1 MSRERLI
8 GLLIVVGGLI
18 AIGSGMLARSWFT
31 VIPGK
36 PVAAEATA
44 PTHQIS
50 VTGEGTVSVT
60 PDVAHLV
67 LGVDLRGPTLGP
79 IQQEAAQRMQA
90 ILQALQQHGAQADRI
105 RTVTYTVA
113 IQTDQSGHPIGYQV
127 RDVIDVPI
135 QPIDQAG
142 PALDAAI
149 TAGATVVEGVRF
161 THDDLTDAMRQA
173 RERAVQDAQTKA
185 RQLATAAGISLGPVI
200 SLTENTV
207 TPLPAETRVAAGAT
221 PSTPLPPG
229 ELTVRVT
236 VNVVYSIP

>member
-8 GLLIVVGGLI
+8 SLLLVVSGLI
-18 AIGSGMLARSWFT
+18 AIGSGMLALTWIT
-31 VIPGK
+31 AIPAK
-36 PVAAEATA
+36 PAAAEMTA
-44 PTHQIS
+44 ASHQIS
-50 VTGEGTVSVT
+50 VTGEGTVAVT

-67 LGVDLRGPTLGP
+67 LGVDLRGPALGP

-127 RDVIDVPI
+127 RDVIDAPI

-161 THDDLTDAMRQA
+161 TRDDLADATRQA

-185 RQLATAAGISLGPVI
+185 RQLATAAGVSLGPVI

-207 TPLPAETRVAAGAT
+207 TPLPAETRVAAGAMPT
-221 PSTPLPPG
+221 TPLPPG